1 MLPFLV
7 DKNWYER
14 YWYGEPESPRRR
26 QLVLPFLAAA
36 AVRAR
41 NAVRLVVDAAQ
52 SVSAFGEARHP
63 SDFGGPVRPVAA
75 RVPRRR
81 YGGLSDR

>member
-14 YWYGEPESPRRR
+14 YWYGEPEPERRR
-26 QLVLPFLAAA
+26 LVLSLLAA

-41 NAVRLVVDAAQ
+41 NGARLVIDAAR
-52 SVSAFGEARHP
+52 SVSAFAEARRS

-81 YGGLSDR
+81 NGGLSDR